1 MSNILRIQ
9 GLYKTFVEGKVKTP
23 VLSGVDLE
31 VAEGEVLAIL
41 GASGS
46 GKTTF
51 LQIIGGLQNFDQ
63 GEVAFLDELYSKKN
77 DEEMTALREA
87 HFGFVYQFHHLLPEL
102 SALENVMIPLMI
114 RKVNKSAAYKQA
126 STVLHEVGLS
136 HRLSH
141 KPSELSG
148 GERQRVALARAI
160 VKRPRILFADEPTG
174 NLDHQSS
181 ESVMALIL
189 KLNKEFNV
197 SVVFITHDANL
208 AKKADRVVKMVD
220 GVFI

>member
-1 MSNILRIQ
+1 MSNILRIEA
-9 GLYKTFVEGKVKTP
+9 LHKTFVEGKVKTP

-31 VAEGEVLAIL
+31 VNEGEVLAIL

-77 DEEMTALREA
+77 DEGMTALREA

-114 RKVNKSAAYKQA
+114 RKVNKSEAYKQA
-126 STVLHEVGLS
+126 TAILHEVGLS

-197 SVVFITHDANL
+197 TVIFITHDANL

-220 GVFI
+220 GILV